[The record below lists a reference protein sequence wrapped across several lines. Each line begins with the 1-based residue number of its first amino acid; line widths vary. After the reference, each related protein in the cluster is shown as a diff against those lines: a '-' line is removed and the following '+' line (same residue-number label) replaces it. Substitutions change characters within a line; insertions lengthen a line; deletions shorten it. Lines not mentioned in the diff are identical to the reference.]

1 MWSRRIRWLLG
12 MIRHGHFKVL
22 AVDASFRV
30 YKAFY
35 AMMFRLRTGAANPER
50 TRDNTKISLQTKH
63 PIAFESPDHL
73 APWGTAYDNST
84 NRKFVLFMADRVDCE
99 NPGTAKAFMD
109 LGCSGGQLV
118 KDFLNLAWASVG
130 LEGSDYS
137 LKHGRA
143 NWPELGN
150 KNLFTCDI
158 TKPFQVFVDANPG
171 KFDLIT
177 AWEVLEHIH
186 ANDLDQLFANIRNHL
201 KEGGY
206 FVASTTSSSDKPDG
220 IELHQSRL
228 SNQQWRDLIEKR
240 YPDLTPVDLGLKY
253 YQYVRFNYS
262 ERSFLTY
269 RKAQKN
275 VTATP
280 LRASYA

>member
-1 MWSRRIRWLLG
+1 MWSRRIRWLLQ
-12 MIRHGHFKVL
+12 MIRQGHFKVL
-22 AVDASFRV
+22 AVDAGFRV
-30 YKAFY
+30 YKGFY
-35 AMMFRLRTGAANPER
+35 AMIFRVRTGGSRAANR
-50 TRDNTKISLQTKH
+50 RISLQTKH
-63 PIAFESPDHL
+63 PISFESPDHL

-84 NRKFVLFMADRVDCE
+84 NKKFILFMADRLARE
-99 NPGTAKAFMD
+99 KPEAARAFLD

-118 KDFLNLAWASVG
+118 KDFLRLGWVSVG

-158 TKPFQVFVDANPG
+158 TKPFQVFSDSDPE

-186 ANDLDQLFANIRNHL
+186 PNELDLLFANIRNHL
-201 KEGGY
+201 KDGGY

-220 IELHQSRL
+220 MELHQSRL
-228 SNQQWRDLIEKR
+228 TNQRWHELIEKR
-240 YPDLTPVDLGLKY
+240 YADLKPVDLGLKY
-253 YQYVRFNYS
+253 YQYVRFNYG

-269 RKAQKN
+269 RKAEKN
-275 VTATP
+275 VTAAP

>member
-1 MWSRRIRWLLG
+1 MWKRRVRWLLS
-12 MIRHGHFKVL
+12 MIRQGQFKVL

-30 YKAFY
+30 YKAFH
-35 AMMFRLRTGAANPER
+35 ALMFRMGRRGFYRRSPSPNAR
-50 TRDNTKISLQTKH
+50 ISLQTKF
-63 PIAFESPDHL
+63 PVAFESPDHL

-84 NRKFVLFMADRVDCE
+84 NKRFVLFMARRLMHE
-99 NPGTAKAFMD
+99 SPGRTHVFLD

-118 KDFLNLAWASVG
+118 KDFKELGWVAAG

-137 LKHGRA
+137 LKHKRA

-158 TKPFQVFVDANPG
+158 TRPFQLFVDTAPA
-171 KFDLIT
+171 KIDLIT

-186 ANDLDQLFANIRNHL
+186 PDDLNALFDNIRHHL
-201 KEGGY
+201 RPGGY
-206 FVASTTSSSDKPDG
+206 FVASTTSCSDMNQG

-228 SNQQWRDLIEKR
+228 TNPEWRELIAQRYSDLK
-240 YPDLTPVDLGLKY
+240 PVDLGLKY
-253 YQYVRFNYS
+253 YQYVRFNYG

-269 RKAQKN
+269 CK
-275 VTATP
+275 T
-280 LRASYA
+280 